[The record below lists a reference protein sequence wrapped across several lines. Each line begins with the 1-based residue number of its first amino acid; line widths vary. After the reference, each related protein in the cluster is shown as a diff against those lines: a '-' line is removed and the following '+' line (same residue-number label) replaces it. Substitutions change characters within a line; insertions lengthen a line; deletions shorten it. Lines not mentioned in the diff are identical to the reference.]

1 MHSYFQEHSVQHNC
15 EVAFLTLCP
24 GATADTQFE
33 ARTQE
38 EVQTMNFL
46 YFLRYV
52 FKFSPKLNFSTSVII
67 SNIKD

>member
-1 MHSYFQEHSVQHNC
+1 MHSHFQEHLVQHNC

-38 EVQTMNFL
+38 GVQRKNFL
-46 YFLRYV
+46 YDLRYA
-52 FKFSPKLNFSTSVII
+52 FKFSPKFNFSTSVII